1 MIRFYKSP
9 QPVTLFSI
17 PLIILILWAQAMPS
31 MAPVVTTDS
40 MLLWKTVAGWF
51 NGWPNWL
58 NFLLMV
64 SLVSFN
70 AIYLNLVCN
79 KHEVLYKASYLPA
92 FVFALFISCRPEFL
106 VFHPI
111 HFVNLIFI
119 RVFDKSFSLLK
130 SDSSISSIFDSCF
143 LSSLAALIY
152 FPAIVIL
159 PVMIISISIL
169 RSMNFREW
177 IIMLIG
183 FILPFFFV
191 SIWMFM
197 KKSAEEFWTN
207 YIDHYKNIH
216 PQFDL
221 EIGKPL
227 MVLAVLLGF
236 WLLISVFRLRSNY
249 YKNIIRT
256 RSVQQVVFLFLLG
269 SFGSLFLQQKIAL
282 IYFAFLAIPASIL
295 CAYYLLSEKKR
306 IKFLEIFVWIVV
318 ATIVVNHF
326 S

>member
-1 MIRFYKSP
+1 
-9 QPVTLFSI
+9 
-17 PLIILILWAQAMPS
+17 
-31 MAPVVTTDS
+31 
-40 MLLWKTVAGWF
+40 
-51 NGWPNWL
+51 
-58 NFLLMV
+58 
-64 SLVSFN
+64 
-70 AIYLNLVCN
+70 
-79 KHEVLYKASYLPA
+79 
-92 FVFALFISCRPEFL
+92 
-106 VFHPI
+106 
-111 HFVNLIFI
+111 
-119 RVFDKSFSLLK
+119 
-130 SDSSISSIFDSCF
+130 
-143 LSSLAALIY
+143 
-152 FPAIVIL
+152 
-159 PVMIISISIL
+159 
-169 RSMNFREW
+169 
-177 IIMLIG
+177 
-183 FILPFFFV
+183 
-191 SIWMFM
+191 M

-256 RSVQQVVFLFLLG
+256 RSVQQVVFLFLLV

>member
-17 PLIILILWAQAMPS
+17 PLIILILWAQAFPS
-31 MAPVVTTDS
+31 MVPVVSPSS
-40 MLLWKTVAGWF
+40 MLLWKMIAGWF
-51 NGWPNWL
+51 SGWPNWL

-64 SLVSFN
+64 SLVSFT
-70 AIYLNLVCN
+70 AVYLNLVCN

-111 HFVNLIFI
+111 HLVNLILI
-119 RVFDKSFSLLK
+119 RVFDKSFSLFK
-130 SDSSISSIFDSCF
+130 TDSSISSIFDSCF
-143 LSSLAALIY
+143 LASLAALIY

-191 SIWMFM
+191 SVWLFM
-197 KKSAEEFWTN
+197 KKSAQEFWAD
-207 YIDHYKNIH
+207 YIDHYKAIH

-221 EIGKPL
+221 VIGKPL
-227 MVLAVLLGF
+227 LILAVLLGF
-236 WLLISVFRLRSNY
+236 WLLMSVFRLRANY

-256 RSVQQVVFLFLLG
+256 RSVQQVVFLLLLVSSG
-269 SFGSLFLQQKIAL
+269 SIFLQQKIAL
-282 IYFAFLAIPASIL
+282 IYFAFLAIPISIL

-306 IKFLEIFVWIVV
+306 IKFLEIFVWLVI
-318 ATIVVNHF
+318 ATIFINHF

>member
-130 SDSSISSIFDSCF
+130 SSQNTVGPPRYIGAKPWWIFIGPRRGIAKTSS
-143 LSSLAALIY
+143 
-152 FPAIVIL
+152 P
-159 PVMIISISIL
+159 M
-169 RSMNFREW
+169 
-177 IIMLIG
+177 
-183 FILPFFFV
+183 
-191 SIWMFM
+191 
-197 KKSAEEFWTN
+197 
-207 YIDHYKNIH
+207 
-216 PQFDL
+216 
-221 EIGKPL
+221 
-227 MVLAVLLGF
+227 
-236 WLLISVFRLRSNY
+236 
-249 YKNIIRT
+249 
-256 RSVQQVVFLFLLG
+256 
-269 SFGSLFLQQKIAL
+269 
-282 IYFAFLAIPASIL
+282 
-295 CAYYLLSEKKR
+295 
-306 IKFLEIFVWIVV
+306 IFVP
-318 ATIVVNHF
+318 
-326 S
+326 